1 MNKKLFASAMF
12 ITGTSVGAGMLALPI
27 KTYQIGFL
35 PSLAAMLFI
44 WSIMLA
50 SAFFM
55 LEATLTQPKG
65 SNLATIA
72 QAAYGKYGKYII
84 TLLYLALLY
93 SLNAA
98 YIASLNKIILSYFA
112 NKTVGSII
120 SLSLFIGFLMFIF
133 YGIKHMAAI
142 NKILVL
148 ALGII
153 YILAMLQL
161 SNDVS
166 FSLLSHIDQGFLEPL
181 PIITTAFGYQIIIP
195 SIADYCERNVTTI
208 RKSIWIG
215 SLIPLLIYIIWQIC
229 TLGVLPI
236 DSANGLQ
243 AISQSDNPV
252 GLLTAS
258 LKTHA
263 YLIDFQE
270 LIKNFTTLAVATSFI
285 GVSVSLFDFC
295 KDSFKTKQHN
305 KSLMNS
311 LVLIFTFL
319 PSIISSFYFPK
330 IFISALEYGGILV
343 AILLG
348 LMPAIL
354 AIKLRSIK
362 STQHLWKI
370 PNSNIWIIWII
381 CGIIIIL
388 TNPLITIF
396 S

>member
-1 MNKKLFASAMF
+1 MKKKLFAAAMF
-12 ITGTSVGAGMLALPI
+12 IAGTSVGAGMLALPI

-35 PSLAAMLFI
+35 PSLAAMLFV

-133 YGIKHMAAI
+133 YGIKHMAAV

-208 RKSIWIG
+208 KKSIWIG

-236 DSANGLQ
+236 DSAGGLQ

-252 GLLTAS
+252 VLLTAS
-258 LKTHA
+258 LKNHA

-305 KSLMNS
+305 NILISSLI
-311 LVLIFTFL
+311 LIFTFL

-330 IFISALEYGGILV
+330 IFISALEYGGVLV

-348 LMPAIL
+348 LMPATL